1 MSVEQPVVV
10 QDMIKKKF
18 EDVIDIPSKEF
29 VFGFLLQQFHF
40 KVGQFY
46 LNTLIIFSQIQ
57 QSIQK

>member
-1 MSVEQPVVV
+1 MSVEQHVVV

-18 EDVIDIPSKEF
+18 EDVIDIPSQEF

-46 LNTLIIFSQIQ
+46 LNTLIIFFQIQ